1 MKFGFV
7 GTGAIVEA
15 FVLGMLG
22 TESFDGEVLV
32 SQRSESRSTM
42 LSGKFDQVTIGD
54 DNQSIVNDSDW
65 VFLGVLPKQAEA
77 VLTELTFRSDQQ
89 LFSMVAGVSLNRL
102 AELTGLTAVHRII
115 PMPPIEFGV
124 GPIVITPPNREF
136 ATLCQQMGTPIEL
149 ENEDHFSTLSA
160 SSAMMASFFEL
171 VASHAR
177 WMESYGISKPVAADY
192 ASSLSRALAEMTCR
206 VDHKGL
212 QEMAE
217 ECLTIGGLNEQV
229 LNESERDDWF
239 GQMQMRL
246 DRIAD
251 RLNLKKPV

>member
-1 MKFGFV
+1 MKLGFV

-15 FVLGMLG
+15 FVVGMF
-22 TESFDGEVLV
+22 EKHAFDGDVV
-32 SQRSESRSTM
+32 ISRRSKSRSTF
-42 LSGKFDQVTIGD
+42 LAKKFEQVAVCD
-54 DNQSIVNDSDW
+54 DNQSVVDDSDW

-77 VLTELTFRSDQQ
+77 VLDGLKFRPDQQ
-89 LFSMVAGVSLNRL
+89 LFSMVAGVSLSRL
-102 AELTGLTAVHRII
+102 TELTGLAAVHRII

-136 ATLCQQMGTPIEL
+136 ATLCKQMGTPIEL
-149 ENEDHFSTLSA
+149 ENEDQFSTLSA

-177 WMESYGISKPVAADY
+177 WMEGYGISKSVAADY

-206 VDHKGL
+206 VDHEGL

-229 LNESERDDWF
+229 LNESKRDDWF
-239 GQMQMRL
+239 EQMQMRL

-251 RLNLKKPV
+251 RLGLKQPA